1 MRAGGNLA
9 TSRFCEVLL
18 LDLRLPRGFIEE
30 PVEGFLLLL
39 AVLFEGSELET
50 PQRTQDFYSFLL
62 DSGAIRFG
70 KALKFGKNSRVL
82 VAGHQLVQLSRW
94 ECLCELRVAVHLEE
108 TEELGG
114 KRSRSIASVYS
125 LTIST
130 WVCRSVVLVVDGV
143 ASVSSVSP
151 MLRRG
156 ISLIY
161 MEINELESRMESHR
175 SLTDYT
181 ETLGT
186 EVVVTKGRKTCSNAC
201 ITKSAQYVRAD
212 QMWPSPRS

>member
-18 LDLRLPRGFIEE
+18 LDLRLPQGFIEE

-156 ISLIY
+156 IS
-161 MEINELESRMESHR
+161 
-175 SLTDYT
+175 
-181 ETLGT
+181 
-186 EVVVTKGRKTCSNAC
+186 
-201 ITKSAQYVRAD
+201 
-212 QMWPSPRS
+212 